1 MLDPVCGKGTTLQE
15 ALLAGYNGEGI
26 DLNGKA
32 VSEGVGYLKKYL
44 ELGFYK
50 HTLHKE
56 RVSGPNKSFTAE
68 TASFTIGLDKTSF
81 KEDPYQVKFAVG
93 DSRFCPMIL
102 GKNRFDLLVGDLPYG
117 VQHQNV
123 GAGGRG
129 AGSRSPKELLTLCLP
144 SWHGALKKGGVL
156 ALSWNTFL
164 LSRREMLG
172 LLEKAGFAPFTEPPY
187 DSFCH
192 RVDAAISRDAVLAR
206 RD

>member
-102 GKNRFDLLVGDLPYG
+102 GKNRFDLLVGDLALR
-117 VQHQNV
+117 
-123 GAGGRG
+123 GAAPERRRRRAGRGLPEPQGTADPLPALLARGAEKRRG
-129 AGSRSPKELLTLCLP
+129 AGPELEHLP
-144 SWHGALKKGGVL
+144 AEPAGDAGAFGEG
-156 ALSWNTFL
+156 
-164 LSRREMLG
+164 
-172 LLEKAGFAPFTEPPY
+172 GFAPFTEPPY